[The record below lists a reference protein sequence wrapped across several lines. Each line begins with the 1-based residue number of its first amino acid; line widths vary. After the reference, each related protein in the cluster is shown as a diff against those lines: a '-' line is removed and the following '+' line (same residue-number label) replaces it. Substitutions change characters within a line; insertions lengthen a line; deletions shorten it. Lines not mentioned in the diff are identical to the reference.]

1 MNAVLKFSAR
11 LRSSLGPAAASLR
24 VHLAKLFL
32 LIRQFLGSVPG
43 AIRGHLNAL
52 ELIRVVVT
60 ALVAGGGVAGV
71 LQALLAAV
79 GTVFIGPGDAAVATT
94 VITLVLEVV
103 RRLGHGQ
110 PVPTS

>member
-1 MNAVLKFSAR
+1 MSFRNALKSIRDF
-11 LRSSLGPAAASLR
+11 LGPAANSL
-24 VHLAKLFL
+24 KN
-32 LIRQFLGSVPG
+32 
-43 AIRGHLNAL
+43 HLNAR

-103 RRLGHGQ
+103 RRLDHGQ